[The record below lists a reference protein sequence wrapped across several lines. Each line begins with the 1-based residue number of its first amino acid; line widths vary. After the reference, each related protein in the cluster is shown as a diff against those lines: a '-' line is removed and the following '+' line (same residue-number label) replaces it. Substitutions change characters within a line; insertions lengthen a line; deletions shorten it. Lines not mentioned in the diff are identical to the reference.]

1 MQDLMPP
8 VNTPDNLF
16 HDGDP
21 TQGVEGTIV
30 TAEWMNNSQAAV
42 RDAQQEIINVLGG
55 AKIETDPSKQNQL
68 LTAIQS
74 LISEAVNAA
83 KYVPEVGE
91 LFITSKNIDPNTKY
105 PGTTWVYLGE
115 GLNLRTGKADGS
127 DVGTTTGSDTVTLAA
142 GNLPAHTHTIG
153 GSTGNSAAANA
164 TTSSFDYGT
173 KTSSAFDYGTKT
185 TTAFDYGTKTSA
197 SSGAHTHS
205 LSGTAASA
213 GDHNH
218 AQRAWRDGGGGNGVY
233 IDRNVFNKNGYVDT
247 SSYTVNAGAH
257 THSISGTA
265 ASAGAHTHTVAIGSH
280 THNVALGSHT
290 HTVGIGAHTHTVA
303 IPAHSHSLPAATG
316 STGSG
321 SAFSVVAKS
330 KLVMVWERTA

>member
-8 VNTPDNLF
+8 VNTPDKLF

-30 TAEWMNNSQAAV
+30 TAEWMNNSQGAT

-55 AKIETDPSKQNQL
+55 ANIDTDPSKQNQL
-68 LTAIQS
+68 LTAIQT

-91 LFITSKNIDPNTKY
+91 LFISSKNIDPNTKY

-127 DVGTTTGSDTVTLAA
+127 DVGTTTGADNVTLAA

-153 GSTGNSAAANA
+153 GSTGSSTATAA
-164 TTSSFDYGT
+164 TTSSFDYGSKTSSSTDLGT
-173 KTSSAFDYGTKT
+173 KTSSTFDYGTKT
-185 TTAFDYGTKTSA
+185 T
-197 SSGAHTHS
+197 SGGGGH
-205 LSGTAASA
+205 
-213 GDHNH
+213 DH
-218 AQRAWRDGGGGNGVY
+218 AQRAWRSSGGGSNTY
-233 IDRNVFNKNGYVDT
+233 IDRNTYANAGCEDNT
-247 SSYTVNAGAH
+247 SRTTAVGDHSHSVGIGAHSHAIAMGAH
-257 THSISGTA
+257 THS
-265 ASAGAHTHTVAIGSH
+265 SA
-280 THNVALGSHT
+280 
-290 HTVGIGAHTHTVA
+290 IGAHTHTVTV
-303 IPAHSHSLPAATG
+303 PAHSHTLPTATG
-316 STGSG
+316 SVGSG
-321 SAFSVVAKS
+321 TAFSVVAKS